1 MGNLE
6 RKKNRKLEEF
16 GGRFFFLTFLLLSS
30 LSFLL
35 LSSLSL
41 PRCFFVYQVFSW
53 LGFLQESLF
62 LSLRVFSFFYVNVS
76 YLYCSEYF
84 TKQKKLN

>member
-30 LSFLL
+30 LS
-35 LSSLSL
+35 LSL
-41 PRCFFVYQVFSW
+41 VVFFFYQVFSW

>member
-30 LSFLL
+30 LFL
-35 LSSLSL
+35 SLSL
-41 PRCFFVYQVFSW
+41 FFFYQVFSW

>member
-16 GGRFFFLTFLLLSS
+16 GGKFFFLT
-30 LSFLL
+30 FLL

>member
-16 GGRFFFLTFLLLSS
+16 GGRFFFLTS
-30 LSFLL
+30 LL

-41 PRCFFVYQVFSW
+41 SLSLCFFFYQVFSW

-84 TKQKKLN
+84 TKQKKIN